1 MGYHGE
7 YYGHLSA
14 ERKQEIDNLRSMALL
29 RYLTNFTRTLKEEDM
44 TVRSPTE
51 REVVDFSSHE
61 AACDD
66 GDNGNGSTSERDET
80 HIEEG
85 CPIEEAKQEIKECS
99 SEYTHVLIPLP
110 GQRIDGKDVKH
121 EDDPGNGKRKKA
133 KNTKASWYLSPSKIK
148 VLNGISGN
156 KEESADNISST
167 ETVVASTENDVAP
180 NSTPEK
186 RAVPI
191 FCAVCLTEY
200 EVSERVCWSSNTECT
215 HVFHEDC
222 IVQWLVSSGR
232 TKSKRQWFPDN
243 PSERRLMCYE
253 LECPCC
259 RQEFIS
265 KEARAESG
273 EESV

>member
-1 MGYHGE
+1 
-7 YYGHLSA
+7 
-14 ERKQEIDNLRSMALL
+14 
-29 RYLTNFTRTLKEEDM
+29 M

-51 REVVDFSSHE
+51 REVVDSSRGE

-66 GDNGNGSTSERDET
+66 SNTGNGLTSKRDEND
-80 HIEEG
+80 IEAG
-85 CPIEEAKQEIKECS
+85 LSIEEAKQEIKECT
-99 SEYTHVLIPLP
+99 SEYTHVLVPHA
-110 GQRIDGKDVKH
+110 GQSIDGKDAEH
-121 EDDPGNGKRKKA
+121 EEHPVDAKRKNCNNNK
-133 KNTKASWYLSPSKIK
+133 TSWHLSPSKFK
-148 VLNGISGN
+148 AMAGIEKST
-156 KEESADNISST
+156 DNA
-167 ETVVASTENDVAP
+167 ASTG
-180 NSTPEK
+180 NSVVSNSSPEK

-191 FCAVCLTEY
+191 FCAVCLMEY

-232 TKSKRQWFPDN
+232 TKSKRQWFPEN
-243 PSERRLMCYE
+243 PSEKRLMCYE

-265 KEARAESG
+265 KDAREENV